1 MTITRQSTYFDNTKL
16 AAYKA
21 CPRSYFLRHVLHWT
35 LDFGELKTPALV
47 FGSAWHEGMDAIW
60 GNQGIAS
67 DEKVTLAMDAF
78 LTSWSNDGYNPQ
90 PNFAEVEELKARTPG
105 NAHEMF
111 YNYVAKYERMLED
124 CTVLAIEQPI
134 AVPFPNLHDTWYIGK
149 LDKVFEWNGIHVGE
163 HKTTTAYAI
172 KGQFQPDWTES
183 WGSSSQVKGYQF
195 AGTMYYPNLRDVWVD
210 GALVHNK
217 VHDAF
222 IRIPVAHA
230 MPLLEE
236 WLRDTRKWIIGIQM
250 DIQEYTEQG
259 SLESGAFQ
267 RNEDN
272 CFGKYSKC
280 PFLNICTTCS
290 DPSQLLGPP
299 PGYKVEKWEPFDELG
314 IDRLVNK

>member
-1 MTITRQSTYFDNTKL
+1 MSITRQSTYFDNTKL

-35 LDFGELKTPALV
+35 LDWGELKAPALV

-60 GNQGIAS
+60 GNQGIPQ

-78 LTSWSNDGYNPQ
+78 YVSWVSDGYNPN
-90 PNFAEVEELKARTPG
+90 PDFAEVETLKARTPG

-111 YNYVAKYERMLED
+111 HNYVAKYERMLEE
-124 CTVLAIEQPI
+124 CNVLAIEQPI
-134 AVPFPNLHDTWYIGK
+134 AVPFPALDDTWYIGK
-149 LDKVFEWNGIHVGE
+149 LDKVFEWNGVHIGE
-163 HKTTTAYAI
+163 HKTTSAYAI

-183 WGSSSQVKGYQF
+183 WGSSSQVKGYQL
-195 AGTMYYPNLRDVWVD
+195 AGTMYYPSLRDVWVD

-222 IRIPVAHA
+222 IRIPVSHA

-236 WLRDTRKWIIGIQM
+236 WLRDTRRWIVKIQD
-250 DIQEYTEQG
+250 DIRTFSVEG
-259 SLESGAFQ
+259 DLESGAFP

-280 PFLNICTTCS
+280 PFLNICSTCS
-290 DPSQLLGPP
+290 DPSQLDGPP

-314 IDRLVNK
+314 IDRLVGT